1 MIIVLVEIEQGA
13 PAEVSL
19 ETVAFAR
26 SLSEAGGGVPI
37 DAVVVGDLGDSAS
50 ALAAY
55 GVRRVYQAVGDD
67 FGSFGGGAW
76 ASALLAAREAA
87 GAVVVTAAGTNRG
100 NEALAHVAAR
110 LDAPMAANVIAFASL
125 APFTVTRQV
134 VGGAAWEELVLG
146 MRPAIFSV
154 AGHAV
159 AAEPA
164 ATPGAAEVVA
174 LNVVLTEQDRVS
186 RVASV
191 EQASGGDSSGLKDAK
206 FVVGAGRGAGGPNGF
221 DAVDAVAAKLG
232 GVVGVSRVVTS
243 LGWRPHHEQVGQ
255 TGTRIAPDVYLAC
268 GISGA
273 IQHWAGCASSKTIIA
288 VNTDAEAPMVTK
300 ADYALIGD
308 MHEVLPALLEQL

>member
-134 VGGAAWEELVLG
+134 VGERRGRNSSSGCA
-146 MRPAIFSV
+146 RRSS
-154 AGHAV
+154 
-159 AAEPA
+159 
-164 ATPGAAEVVA
+164 
-174 LNVVLTEQDRVS
+174 RS
-186 RVASV
+186 RVTRWR
-191 EQASGGDSSGLKDAK
+191 Q
-206 FVVGAGRGAGGPNGF
+206 
-221 DAVDAVAAKLG
+221 
-232 GVVGVSRVVTS
+232 S
-243 LGWRPHHEQVGQ
+243 LRLLQVRP
-255 TGTRIAPDVYLAC
+255 RWSP
-268 GISGA
+268 
-273 IQHWAGCASSKTIIA
+273 
-288 VNTDAEAPMVTK
+288 
-300 ADYALIGD
+300 
-308 MHEVLPALLEQL
+308 